1 MLYQDSYFLVSV
13 KLDFCQRQTQC
24 IDDEDKFQSI
34 TDTDNEFIE
43 SQTPRKKLQSTGNL
57 PVSLK
62 AFMKTLK
69 SNISEAYKVQV
80 NCLKDSG
87 SDSYD
92 KNDMKEKLND
102 LVRFHEAMQEKLKI
116 ASYSE
121 KIQIITLVPD
131 KWSRMYFS
139 EYFNVF
145 EYLV

>member
-13 KLDFCQRQTQC
+13 KLDFFQRQTLC

-43 SQTPRKKLQSTGNL
+43 CQTPRKKLQSTGNS

-121 KIQIITLVPD
+121 KIQILTLVPD